1 MERDFKIMTKIHI
14 GERGMFR
21 GRKKGVISRV
31 FLSLFLVS
39 SCALTGCSQTP
50 VMLGYDRS
58 RMELGEFSDFKED
71 ADVSLMG
78 DDVCVI
84 TKNKAKDSDPDIT
97 ADSAM
102 LICLNG
108 QQESQNTE
116 KQEKV
121 FASNVFKKIYPASV
135 TKIVTAYVALK
146 YGNMDD
152 EVTISH
158 NAANIDEPQAK
169 KCGFNEGDK
178 LTLRVLLNS
187 FLVYSGN
194 DAGIAI
200 AEHISGS
207 VDEFS
212 GLMNKE
218 MKLLGGTGS
227 NFVNPHGL
235 HDDSHYTTCYDIYL
249 VFKELIKN
257 DDFLGIVGQGS
268 YTANFEGADGVEKS
282 LTFTSTNRYL
292 TNGAAVPEGVTV
304 FGGKTGTTNEAGS
317 CLVLYF
323 NKDRKDYLG
332 FIFKAEDGDSCYYQM
347 THLINLG
354 GEV

>member
-1 MERDFKIMTKIHI
+1 MKKICTFIL
-14 GERGMFR
+14 
-21 GRKKGVISRV
+21 
-31 FLSLFLVS
+31 LSAVS
-39 SCALTGCSQTP
+39 CVLAGCGQTP
-50 VMLGYDRS
+50 VMKGYDRG
-58 RMELGEFSDFKED
+58 RMDLGEFSNLKED
-71 ADVSLMG
+71 TDISLLG
-78 DDVCVI
+78 DDVCI
-84 TKNKAKDSDPDIT
+84 IPKNKANDSDSDIT
-97 ADSAM
+97 ADSAL
-102 LICLNG
+102 LICLDGERDFDGNG
-108 QQESQNTE
+108 G
-116 KQEKV
+116 QEKV
-121 FASNVFKKIYPASV
+121 FATNIYEKIYPASV

-146 YGNMDD
+146 YGNLDD
-152 EVTISH
+152 EVTISY

-178 LTLRVLLNS
+178 INFSVLLNS

-194 DAGIAI
+194 DAGIAV
-200 AEHISGS
+200 AEHVSGS
-207 VDEFS
+207 VEEFAK
-212 GLMNKE
+212 LMNKE

-235 HDDSHYTTCYDIYL
+235 HDDNHYTTCYDIYL

-268 YTANFEGADGVEKS
+268 YTANFEGADGEEKS

-292 TNGAAVPEGVTV
+292 TNGVEVPEGASI

-323 NKDRKDYLG
+323 NKDGKDYLG
-332 FIFKAEDGDSCYYQM
+332 FIFNAADGDSCYYQM

-354 GEV
+354 G

>member
-1 MERDFKIMTKIHI
+1 MKGIHI
-14 GERGMFR
+14 KRTVMGQRV
-21 GRKKGVISRV
+21 KKRINAGILSVIMV
-31 FLSLFLVS
+31 F
-39 SCALTGCSQTP
+39 SCVLAGCSQTP
-50 VMLGYDRS
+50 VMQSYDRS
-58 RMELGEFSDFKED
+58 RMTLGEFSDFRESTE
-71 ADVSLMG
+71 VSLLG
-78 DDVCVI
+78 DDVCI
-84 TKNKAKDSDPDIT
+84 ISSNQEKDSDAEIT
-97 ADSAM
+97 AGSAM

-108 QQESQNTE
+108 EQKSGSARQEA
-116 KQEKV
+116 QEKI
-121 FASNVFKKIYPASV
+121 FASNVFEKLYPASV

-146 YGNMDD
+146 YGNLDD
-152 EVTISH
+152 EVIVSH

-169 KCGFNEGDK
+169 KCGFAEGDK
-178 LTLRVLLNS
+178 LSLRVLLNS

-194 DAGIAI
+194 DAGVAI

-207 VDEFS
+207 VEDFAA
-212 GLMNKE
+212 LMNKE

-235 HDDSHYTTCYDIYL
+235 HDDEHYTTCYDIYL

-257 DDFLGIVGQGS
+257 EVFLGIVGQGS
-268 YTANFEGADGVEKS
+268 YTADFEGADGQDKS

-292 TNGAAVPEGVTV
+292 TNGAAVPEGVTI

-323 NKDRKDYLG
+323 NKNEKDYLG
-332 FIFKAEDGDSCYYQM
+332 FIFNAADGDSCYYQM

-354 GEV
+354 GEE